1 MAFGTIEFVPFVF
14 VLHKVCFLN
23 VFLSSYILH
32 TIPYNGS
39 LTFEEDD
46 DEEDD
51 FDDVLFFLDLC
62 GCTAAAAAAA
72 AGLLCEEVDLRNIL
86 LIFR

>member
-1 MAFGTIEFVPFVF
+1 
-14 VLHKVCFLN
+14 
-23 VFLSSYILH
+23 VFLSSYILYA
-32 TIPYNGS
+32 IPYNGS

-62 GCTAAAAAAA
+62 GCTTAAAAAG
-72 AGLLCEEVDLRNIL
+72 GLLCEEVDLRNIL